1 MVKETCF
8 DLIHVTDSII
18 ELHRIGLQR
27 NLGFIF
33 FVWKLLPKL
42 LGAVT
47 VIVRIL
53 LGVMQQQPAARE
65 SAGNRLG
72 GHLVA

>member
-8 DLIHVTDSII
+8 DFIHITDSII
-18 ELHRIGLQR
+18 ELYRIRFQR

-33 FVWKLLPKL
+33 FVWKLLPEL

-47 VIVRIL
+47 VIVGVL

-65 SAGNRLG
+65 SAGNRL
-72 GHLVA
+72 

>member
-8 DLIHVTDSII
+8 DFIHITDSII
-18 ELHRIGLQR
+18 ELYRIRFQR
-27 NLGFIF
+27 KLGFIF
-33 FVWKLLPKL
+33 FVWKLLPEL

-47 VIVRIL
+47 VIVGVL

-65 SAGNRLG
+65 SAGNRL
-72 GHLVA
+72 